1 MDTHINTVSFD
12 DQTNKNAGLEDLDI
26 SLLKAYLHN
35 TGDDSIQAIDP
46 EKYMEILK
54 KLNMI
59 GETSAGIKPKN
70 VALLFFCPEPHKFI
84 PGSRIDVL
92 LRLRRNNKESINE
105 SFAGPIDFQLKSAL
119 QYINNMVISEM
130 VVKYPDRAEADR
142 FFNYPYIAVKEALV
156 NAVCQKAYDIDKPI
170 TISVDYEKID
180 ILSYPGLNKPV
191 SISSLSHC
199 RNPRISKLLKHL
211 HDFEGENAGA
221 DIIRQAMH
229 FNGSPQPEYES
240 DYKNNCFVTRLYC
253 REGFIKK

>member
-170 TISVDYEKID
+170 TISVDYEKIE

-191 SISSLSHC
+191 SLSSLMLR
-199 RNPRISKLLKHL
+199 RNPRRSELLGRIHG
-211 HDFEGENAGA
+211 FENESMSD
-221 DIIRQAMH
+221 DIICKAMH
-229 FNGSPQPEYES
+229 FNGSPRPECKT
-240 DYKNNCFVTRLYC
+240 DYKKNCFVTRLYC